1 MAVASDCR
9 NTGLGRDVEGGS
21 AGRDHHD
28 HALRRRT
35 RLRPPRRQPL
45 CHQDRDPPED
55 GGLWYEKVPAHP
67 ETSPKGQLPW
77 IDDDGV
83 KVADSTFIRAYIE
96 RSYGVDL
103 DAGLSKAQRGQAWAI
118 ERMVENHLGWA
129 SCHFRFFDDD
139 NFAKGPARW
148 FDGMPGEAR
157 ADAIDGLLDAVQT
170 NLKAVG
176 IGRHSPDEIVELGA
190 WSLTALS
197 EMLGDKS
204 FMMGHRPTS
213 VDAIVFAMLAQ
224 ILTPFFDS
232 PLRRRAESLPNLV
245 GYAER
250 MMAGY
255 YPEFAPEIRAAA

>member
-1 MAVASDCR
+1 MITLYAAGPAYGLPEGSPYVTKTEIHLKMA
-9 NTGLGRDVEGGS
+9 
-21 AGRDHHD
+21 
-28 HALRRRT
+28 
-35 RLRPPRRQPL
+35 
-45 CHQDRDPPED
+45 
-55 GGLWYEKVPAHP
+55 GLWYEKVPAHP

-77 IDDDGV
+77 IDDDGI

-103 DAGLSKAQRGQAWAI
+103 DAGLTKAQRGQAWAI

-157 ADAIDGLLDAVQT
+157 ADAIDGLLGTVQT
-170 NLKAVG
+170 TLKAVG
-176 IGRHSPDEIVELGA
+176 MGRHSPEEIVELGA

-197 EMLGDKS
+197 EMLGSKS

-224 ILTPFFDS
+224 HPDAVLRLPAAPS
-232 PLRRRAESLPNLV
+232 RRGAPQPGGLRRAHDGRLLSRVRAGGARGGLGFNHPLFPAN
-245 GYAER
+245 
-250 MMAGY
+250 AGTRI
-255 YPEFAPEIRAAA
+255 P

>member
-1 MAVASDCR
+1 MITLYATGPAYGLPEGSPYVTKTEIHLKMAS
-9 NTGLGRDVEGGS
+9 
-21 AGRDHHD
+21 
-28 HALRRRT
+28 
-35 RLRPPRRQPL
+35 
-45 CHQDRDPPED
+45 
-55 GGLWYEKVPAHP
+55 LWYQKVPARP
-67 ETSPKGQLPW
+67 DTSPKGQLPW

-103 DAGLSKAQRGQAWAI
+103 DAGLTKAQRAQAWAI

-129 SCHFRFFDDD
+129 SCHFRFFDDA
-139 NFAKGPARW
+139 NFAKGPAHW

-157 ADAIDGLLDAVQT
+157 AEAIDGLLEAVQA

-176 IGRHSPDEIVELGA
+176 MGRHSPDEIVELAA

-197 EMLGDKS
+197 ELLGAKS

-213 VDAIVFAMLAQ
+213 VDAVVFAMLAQ

-232 PLRRRAESLPNLV
+232 PLRRRAEALPNRV

-255 YPEFAPEIRAAA
+255 SPEFAPQAVDAMCQAA

>member
-1 MAVASDCR
+1 MITLYAAGPAYGLPEGSPYVTKTEIHLKMA
-9 NTGLGRDVEGGS
+9 
-21 AGRDHHD
+21 
-28 HALRRRT
+28 
-35 RLRPPRRQPL
+35 
-45 CHQDRDPPED
+45 
-55 GGLWYEKVPAHP
+55 GLWYQKVPARP
-67 ETSPKGQLPW
+67 DTSPKGQLPW

-129 SCHFRFFDDD
+129 SCHFRFFDDA
-139 NFAKGPARW
+139 NFAKGPAHW

-157 ADAIDGLLDAVQT
+157 AAAIDGLLDTVQT
-170 NLKAVG
+170 NMKAVG
-176 IGRHSPDEIVELGA
+176 MGRHSSDEIVELGA

-197 EMLGDKS
+197 EMLGNTS
-204 FMMGHRPTS
+204 FVMGHRPTS

-245 GYAER
+245 AFAER

-255 YPEFAPEIRAAA
+255 YPDFVPEKAEEMCQAA